1 VEDLPHDEQGQ
12 LLRPGV
18 VWFTENLDDAVID
31 RIDDELD
38 QTDLLLIIGGDD
50 AVQCWDTW
58 CFTHVN
64 MWQSLL
70 LPTAAPADCNA

>member
-1 VEDLPHDEQGQ
+1 VEELPHDEQGQ

-18 VWFTENLDDAVID
+18 VWFNENLDDAVID

-50 AVQCWDTW
+50 ALQCL
-58 CFTHVN
+58 HSVHR
-64 MWQSLL
+64 WQ
-70 LPTAAPADCNA
+70 